1 MSNSLV
7 IENICKE
14 FGTGA
19 GVTQVVKNINLTIPE
34 GKMVCFLG
42 PSGCGKTTL
51 LRMIAGLEIPTSGR
65 MRMADRD
72 LTDVPAC
79 ERDFGMVFQSLALF
93 PHMTVAA
100 NIAYPLKLRGVD
112 KAGQA
117 KRVSELLQLIQL
129 QHMTNRP
136 VAQLSGGQ
144 RQRVAIARA
153 LASAP
158 KLLLLDEPLSALDA
172 KLREAMQVEIRQL
185 QQRLGITAIMV
196 THDQREAMTM
206 ADVIVVMEHG
216 RIAQI
221 GTPLEVYRNPVNE
234 FVADFIG
241 LGNILEA
248 QPSGLNCVQLA
259 GGQQIQIQ
267 STDKPTRSF
276 ALGQEIRLLI
286 RPEDVCLQMD
296 QENRATENCI
306 AGEVSFIR
314 DVGSSLEA
322 TINCSGFELTIAASP
337 RDVPGLM
344 LGMSVVARLPPQS
357 CKLIDATP
365 RLQ

>member
-1 MSNSLV
+1 MSNTLI
-7 IENICKE
+7 IEKICKQ
-14 FGTGA
+14 FGVGSSA
-19 GVTQVVKNINLTIPE
+19 TQVVKDINLTIPE

-51 LRMIAGLEIPTSGR
+51 LRMIAGLETPTSGN
-65 MRMADRD
+65 MRMAGQD

-93 PHMTVAA
+93 PHMTVSS
-100 NIAYPLKLRGVD
+100 NIAYPLKLRGMD
-112 KAGQA
+112 KAAQA
-117 KRVSELLQLIQL
+117 KRVSELLNLIQL

-158 KLLLLDEPLSALDA
+158 RLLLLDEPLSALDA

-216 RIAQI
+216 RIAQV
-221 GTPLEVYRNPVNE
+221 GTPLEVYRDPVNE

-241 LGNILEA
+241 LGNILQA
-248 QPSGLNCVQLA
+248 QPAGQNTIQLA
-259 GGQQIQIQ
+259 GGKQIQVQ
-267 STDKPTRSF
+267 SSGKLTRS
-276 ALGQEIRLLI
+276 LTSGQEIRLLI

-296 QENRATENCI
+296 QSSHAGENCI
-306 AGEVSFIR
+306 PGQVTFIR

-337 RDVPGLM
+337 RDVPGLAI
-344 LGMSVVARLPPQS
+344 GMTVVARLPPHS
-357 CKLIDATP
+357 CKLIDASP